1 MISRGLDLVARVMVS
16 RRVRVEIGH
25 GSRFR
30 WRSLLSCRCG
40 RIRIGEGSLVV
51 PRRIDFDGPDGVVT
65 VGRRTFV
72 GSSQLVCRSAI
83 AIGDDVLVSW
93 GVTIVDHN
101 SHALEWNLRR
111 DDVTEWMAG
120 RKRWDHVKVAPVSI
134 GNKCWIGFGATIL
147 KGVTIGE
154 GAVVGACAVVTRD
167 VAPFTVVAGN
177 PAREIRALSQ
187 TQGPGH
193 ERDRD

>member
-1 MISRGLDLVARVMVS
+1 MISSALDLVARAVVS
-16 RRVRVEIGH
+16 SRVRVQVGH

-30 WRSLLSCRCG
+30 WRSLLSCRG
-40 RIRIGEGSLVV
+40 GNLRIGDHSLVL

-83 AIGDDVLVSW
+83 TIGDDVLVSW

-101 SHALEWNLRR
+101 SHSIDWELRR

-120 RKRWDHVKVAPVSI
+120 RKRWDHVKVAPVVI
-134 GNKCWIGFGATIL
+134 GNKSWIGFGASIL

-154 GAVVGACAVVTRD
+154 GAVIGACAVVTRD

-177 PAREIRALSQ
+177 PAREIRALNR
-187 TQGPGH
+187 GPCH
-193 ERDRD
+193 DSDRD